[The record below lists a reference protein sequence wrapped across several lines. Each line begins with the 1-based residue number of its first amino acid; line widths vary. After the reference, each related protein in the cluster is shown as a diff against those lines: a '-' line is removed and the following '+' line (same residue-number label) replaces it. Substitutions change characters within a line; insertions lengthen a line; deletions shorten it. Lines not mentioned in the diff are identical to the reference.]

1 MTTRK
6 PTQRKSLSQTKHDNA
21 TAMNF
26 YAAMADKPKVDV
38 PKVITRGIKTVDQ
51 FYSEMV
57 KVLSYDPETG
67 LFTRITTYSNRAKE
81 YGKVGYTSI
90 RGYIVMNLFGE
101 KHYAH
106 RLAWLYVN
114 KRWPNG
120 EIDHINGN
128 KSDNRLCNL
137 REATSSQNMSNRGVQ
152 SNSKSGVK
160 GVVLDEKS
168 GKWQA
173 YCRVNKRSKY
183 LGIFDTKEAAA
194 AAYDEYAKIH
204 HGDFFLPAKQDEP
217 LEHAEQVAVIDWWFH
232 YSRSIQLH
240 PNLLVACPNA
250 QMLIAHANNPN
261 AALMYLRREG
271 MRPGALDLTLYVA
284 RSPWHG
290 LLIEMK
296 RRTKGTVSAD
306 QQAMADTIAGQ
317 GYRCILA
324 RGADDAIA
332 QIKNYL
338 GR

>member
-21 TAMNF
+21 TAMN
-26 YAAMADKPKVDV
+26 YLARLSDQPLIEVPEVKRRAHKVSNPDKP
-38 PKVITRGIKTVDQ
+38 
-51 FYSEMV
+51 
-57 KVLSYDPETG
+57 
-67 LFTRITTYSNRAKE
+67 
-81 YGKVGYTSI
+81 
-90 RGYIVMNLFGE
+90 
-101 KHYAH
+101 
-106 RLAWLYVN
+106 
-114 KRWPNG
+114 
-120 EIDHINGN
+120 
-128 KSDNRLCNL
+128 
-137 REATSSQNMSNRGVQ
+137 
-152 SNSKSGVK
+152 
-160 GVVLDEKS
+160 
-168 GKWQA
+168 
-173 YCRVNKRSKY
+173 
-183 LGIFDTKEAAA
+183 
-194 AAYDEYAKIH
+194 
-204 HGDFFLPAKQDEP
+204 DEP
-217 LEHAEQVAVIDWWFH
+217 KEHAEQVAVIDWWFH

-296 RRTKGTVSAD
+296 RRTKGTVSPE

-332 QIKNYL
+332 QIKHYL
-338 GR
+338 RG